1 MKKWLEVF
9 LKNSNHITT
18 DRIAIDR
25 IKMIA
30 CMLVISKK
38 YKVEVDDVFRKYIS
52 LPVIRRYLQVASV
65 VCLGDFSGKK

>member
-1 MKKWLEVF
+1 
-9 LKNSNHITT
+9 
-18 DRIAIDR
+18 
-25 IKMIA
+25 MIA

-52 LPVIRRYLQVASV
+52 LLVIRRYLQVASV